1 MALNKSTL
9 LIRDYENIRH
19 ILRDIYIFGCF
30 SRDDFI
36 EKKGISGRKYDNEQR
51 RISAYLPDK
60 FIQKRRIDKKVLL
73 YCSYQM
79 EDSEKNYLADTYRN
93 KSFTALDIMA
103 FFFVQ
108 QILSDGQEMTA
119 TELLDSMPNYND
131 SVVFTKD
138 NLRVKLDE
146 LTEKGFITTRKEGRT
161 VLYKLVEDIW
171 EDFSDDELLDLSLYL
186 EFLKNVS
193 PIEMPYYFLKQ
204 KLHLYM
210 ECERHMECGYN
221 KTFAF
226 KHNHFFNSLDNN
238 VLLPILSSCNLK
250 EAVSVIMDDG
260 LERNV
265 LPSRVIHD
273 SAYGRQYLYCFD
285 LNRNVQS
292 IVRIDKILSVR
303 SLRKMQADELKIVDG
318 IVAFLD
324 ECWCTSGV
332 NEELKEIV
340 IEFRFDEDKEPY
352 ILGRIEREGHGG
364 KISRIEEGLY
374 EYKIR
379 LRDPN
384 EMLPWIRSFGE
395 RAKVISSE
403 GNNTI
408 DTIAND
414 WKRAVEKYESI

>member
-1 MALNKSTL
+1 MALNKSNL
-9 LIRDYENIRH
+9 LIRDYENIRQ

-30 SRDDFI
+30 TRDDFI
-36 EKKGISGRKYDNEQR
+36 EMGISGRKYDNEQR

-93 KSFTALDIMA
+93 KSFTSLDIMA

-108 QILSDGQEMTA
+108 QILSNGQEMTA

-146 LTEKGFITTRKEGRT
+146 LTEKGFITSRKEGRT
-161 VLYKLVEDIW
+161 VRYRLIEDIW
-171 EDFSDDELLDLSLYL
+171 KDFLDDELLDLSLYL

-193 PIEMPYYFLKQ
+193 PIEIPYYFLEQ

-210 ECERHMECGYN
+210 ECERHIEFGHN
-221 KTFAF
+221 KIFAF

-238 VLLPILSSCNLK
+238 VLLQILSSCNLK
-250 EAVSVIMDDG
+250 EAVSVNMDDDTK
-260 LERNV
+260 RKV
-265 LPSRVIHD
+265 LPSHVIHD
-273 SAYGRQYLYCFD
+273 STYGRQYLYCFD
-285 LNRNVQS
+285 LIRNVQS
-292 IVRIDKILSVR
+292 VIRIDKILSVC
-303 SLRKMQADELKIVDG
+303 SLRKMQSEELRIIDG
-318 IVAFLD
+318 MAVFLN

-332 NEELKEIV
+332 NEELKEII
-340 IEFRFDEDKEPY
+340 IEFRFDESNEGF
-352 ILGRIEREGHGG
+352 ILRRIEREGHGG
-364 KISRIEEGLY
+364 QISRIEAGLF
-374 EYKIR
+374 EYRIR

-384 EMLPWIRSFGE
+384 EMIPWIRSFGE
-395 RAKVISSE
+395 RAKVISCE
-403 GNNTI
+403 GKNVI